1 MSTPV
6 IFTGSTPQNYHEGLG
21 PMFFEPYARDT
32 AARVTLERG
41 GRLLEIAA
49 GTGIV
54 TRHLLTR
61 LPEGGHLVA
70 TDLGEPMLD
79 VARANIAADPRL
91 EWQVA
96 DACALPFTDN
106 EFDGVVC
113 QFGLMFFPDKP
124 GALRE
129 MHRVSKPGTTI
140 HVSVWGSLDQTPIA
154 RIAHDTIG
162 MFFPADPPPF
172 YHVPFG
178 LCDEAVVRAFFESA
192 GFDRV
197 SCDVVDTTGESATA
211 DLAARGLVCG
221 SPAFA
226 QITQRDPAKI
236 PDILQAV
243 SSRLSAEG
251 GAAPMRLPMRARV
264 FTATA

>member
-6 IFTGSTPQNYHEGLG
+6 TFAGSTPQNYHEALG

-32 AARVTLERG
+32 AARLALARG
-41 GRLLEIAA
+41 GKLLEVAA

-70 TDLGEPMLD
+70 TDIGEPMLE
-79 VARANIAADPRL
+79 VARASIPADSRL
-91 EWQVA
+91 EWRLA
-96 DACALPFTDN
+96 DACALPFADD
-106 EFDGVVC
+106 EFDGLVC
-113 QFGLMFFPDKP
+113 QFGLMFFSDQA

-129 MHRVSKPGTTI
+129 MRRVSKPGSRI
-140 HVSVWGSLDQTPIA
+140 LVSVWGSLDENPIA
-154 RIAHDTIG
+154 RVAHDTIG
-162 MFFPADPPPF
+162 FFFPKDPPMF
-172 YHVPFG
+172 YTVPFG
-178 LCDEAVVRAFFESA
+178 LYDETVVRGLFERA

-197 SCDVVDTTGESATA
+197 SCDIVDTIGESATT

-226 QITQRDPAKI
+226 QITQRDPSKI

-243 SSRLSAEG
+243 SSRLTADG